1 MGKNNRIRR
10 SQKKRRRTKRK
21 RELKKNNT
29 KSTKSSF
36 MSGPVFQK
44 IPNPFDHLS
53 ESERKKVLK
62 EIAEGSEE
70 SYSTS
75 LSKISEIFHLY
86 EPTLLLSALASYGLT
101 TSVGK
106 DGVQAKDSDAKIHQS
121 HVEICQGL
129 ALQTNIDALSTQP
142 PTPNIIQELWD
153 AITTLT
159 TSHNLRDIENVEDAS
174 VEEKAV
180 TLLQQWIKQN
190 TMIVRNLGY
199 FFQVKNISQE
209 LYSHFDTLIENKNG
223 YTITNIINLF
233 QLLIKE
239 IEKAN
244 TNRHKIL
251 SELYQLR
258 NKIELINKYH
268 ELINLPEEQAKQ
280 FIKRIN
286 INKIPFKHLFS
297 MLVSHHDLRLNENY
311 EFHPDKLAEKLNL
324 DPLSVTKILEEFSLK
339 WGDLESFETEH
350 LYLANPVWSHPI
362 INYENNKYFC
372 VFPQVFFSFIIPS
385 LDRIIGSINKTALST
400 RRALY
405 LEGKIVEII
414 NRRFPESNTVSG
426 LKWSIDNT
434 EYETDLITFIDS
446 HAIIVEAK
454 SGRISDPALRGAPAR
469 LKKHIEELLIAPN
482 TQSKRLKERLE
493 QLIKDPDIDDDLRN
507 RLPIDLS
514 QIHKIIRVSVSLEDF
529 GSIQANIHQLNETG
543 WLPANF
549 EPCPTLNLADFET
562 LFDFLDHPV
571 QILHYLS
578 ERQYIEKTIG
588 YMGCELDL
596 MGLYI
601 GTLFNLGDIKERLII
616 TEMSSPLDIY
626 YNSRSEGIEIPKPT
640 PKINPFF
647 TKVMEQ
653 LEQRDTPRWT
663 ELGIILNKISPDD
676 QRKFIK
682 TLQIVKINVKK
693 NWMTDGHKNM
703 IISIPSG
710 SSEYAICYILYCNKN
725 AHRRDEF
732 INGATNSALEHEQVK
747 KCLIIAKNIDKDD
760 FIYHFIGLLERND

>member
-1 MGKNNRIRR
+1 MGKNNRRRR
-10 SQKKRRRTKRK
+10 SHKKSRRAKKR

-29 KSTKSSF
+29 KSSKSSF
-36 MSGPVFQK
+36 VSGPVLRK

-53 ESERKKVLK
+53 ESEREQVLK
-62 EIAEGSEE
+62 EIAEGNEK
-70 SYSTS
+70 SYSAS
-75 LSKISEIFHLY
+75 LSKISELFHLY

-106 DGVQAKDSDAKIHQS
+106 DGVQARDSDAKIHQS
-121 HVEICQGL
+121 HVEICQAL
-129 ALQTNIDALSTQP
+129 ALQTNINALSTQP
-142 PTPNIIQELWD
+142 PPPDIIQELWD

-159 TSHNLRDIENVEDAS
+159 TSHSYRDIANFEDDS

-180 TLLQQWIKQN
+180 SLLQQWIKQN
-190 TMIVRNLGY
+190 TMIVRNWGY

-209 LYSHFDTLIENKNG
+209 LYGHFDTLIENEKG
-223 YTITNIINLF
+223 YTISNIINLF
-233 QLLIKE
+233 QLLIKQ

-244 TNRHKIL
+244 TNRHKTL
-251 SELYQLR
+251 SDLYQLR

-268 ELINLPEEQAKQ
+268 ELINLPEEEAKQ
-280 FIKRIN
+280 FIERIDL
-286 INKIPFKHLFS
+286 NKLPFKHLFL
-297 MLVSHHDLRLNENY
+297 MLVSHHDLWLNENY
-311 EFHPDKLAEKLNL
+311 EFYPDKLAEELNIDL
-324 DPLSVTKILEEFSLK
+324 LSVTKILEEFSLK

-350 LYLANPVWSHPI
+350 LYLSNPVWLHPI
-362 INYENNKYFC
+362 INCENNKYFC
-372 VFPQVFFSFIIPS
+372 VFPQAFFSFIIPS

-405 LEGKIVEII
+405 LEEKIVEII

-454 SGRISDPALRGAPAR
+454 SGKISAPALRGAPAR

-493 QLIKDPDIDDDLRN
+493 QLIKDPDIDDGLRN
-507 RLPIDLS
+507 KLPVNLS

-543 WLPANF
+543 WLPTNF
-549 EPCPTLNLADFET
+549 EPCPTMTLADFET

-578 ERQYIEKTIG
+578 ERQHIEKTIG

-596 MGLYI
+596 MGLYV
-601 GTLFNLGDIKERLII
+601 GTLFNLGDLKERLII

-626 YNSRSEGIEIPKPT
+626 YNSKSEGIEIPKPA
-640 PKINPFF
+640 PKISPFF
-647 TKVMEQ
+647 TEIMEQ
-653 LEQRDTPRWT
+653 LEKRNTPRWT
-663 ELGIILNKISPDD
+663 ELGVILNKISPDD
-676 QRKFIK
+676 QRQFIK
-682 TLQIVKINVKK
+682 TMQIVKINVKN

-710 SSEYAICYILYCNKN
+710 ISEYAICYILYCNKN
-725 AHRRDEF
+725 ADRREEF

-747 KCLIIAKNIDKDD
+747 KCLIIAKNLDKDD
-760 FIYHFIGLLERND
+760 SIYHFIGLLERND